1 MEDFAFHIAAAKKLP
16 SVIFGFKA
24 LDPTVLIYDLT
35 MPECEKCVV
44 GRLVYSVIRILSLV
58 GHDAFP
64 NGI

>member
-16 SVIFGFKA
+16 SVIFGFEA

-35 MPECEKCVV
+35 MPECEKCV
-44 GRLVYSVIRILSLV
+44 GRPVYSVIQIFSVV